1 VNNVGAVVLASG
13 AIGIRF
19 SGGGEVMYVTDATGL
34 GIYDVTNPFSP
45 QIRSHVPLPR
55 IEAAGAMHLVDVSD
69 PAAPSIVET
78 RPAPGD
84 LTVYDVRDLSR
95 PAGKPVVAD
104 EELAWVAGED
114 GTYAFDVTDLA
125 RPRFV
130 LGGPGEPHP
139 GHWLLVGALSGPAR
153 ARAWPDRGA
162 PVGFY
167 VSTRDFWGAFL
178 APSDCPPLGSRG
190 RHAERSTLSPIGES
204 GRPAS
209 WGRGP
214 VPSPLRDHAGA
225 DRVVGRFVH
234 DDEGAGGAD
243 LLVRVGDQ
251 RRAQP

>member
-1 VNNVGAVVLASG
+1 MLASG

-19 SGGGEVMYVTDATGL
+19 SGDGDTMYVTDSTGL
-34 GIYDVTNPFSP
+34 GIYDVTNPASP
-45 QIRSHVPLPR
+45 QILSHVPLPR
-55 IEAAGAMHLVDVSD
+55 IETAGAMHLVDVSD
-69 PAAPSIVET
+69 PAAPAIVDT

-95 PAGKPVVAD
+95 PAVEHAPVE

-114 GTYAFDVTDLA
+114 GTFAFDVTDLA
-125 RPRFV
+125 RPRCV
-130 LGGPGEPHP
+130 LGGPGEPRP
-139 GHWLLVGALSGPAR
+139 GHWLLVGALSAPAR
-153 ARAWPDRGA
+153 ERAWPDRGA

-167 VSTRDFWGAFL
+167 VSTRDFWGAYL

-190 RHAERSTLSPIGES
+190 RDAERSTLSPIGES

-234 DDEGAGGAD
+234 DDEGAGRAD

-251 RRAQP
+251 RRAEP